1 MKFFFLFLSIFL
13 MPLSFAKCIYEFDP
27 KSPTVSWRAFKT
39 PKKVGVD
46 GRFSSVTIHTNA
58 GPTIEDVVRRASFSV
73 DVKSLTTGNPGR
85 DDKILRSF
93 FRSKEKIL
101 TISGKVTEVTASGT
115 KVIFTIGG
123 KESIVLMN
131 TEVLDGKIKLTGKV
145 DVLSFGLSENLKAIT
160 DACRVLHEGVTWPD
174 VEIGLT
180 ANFKRRCS
188 AGKIE

>member
-1 MKFFFLFLSIFL
+1 MKFFFVFLSFFV
-13 MPLSFAKCIYEFDP
+13 MPLSFPKCIYELDP

-46 GRFSSVTIHTNA
+46 GRFSLVTIHTNVGA
-58 GPTIEDVVRRASFSV
+58 TIEDVLRGATFSV

-93 FRSKEKIL
+93 FHSKEKIL
-101 TISGKVTEVTASGT
+101 TLSGKVTEVTASGT

-131 TEVLDGKIKLTGKV
+131 TEILDGKVKLTGKV

-180 ANFKRRCS
+180 AKFIHRC
-188 AGKIE
+188 E

>member
-1 MKFFFLFLSIFL
+1 MKFFFFIFSFFV
-13 MPLSFAKCIYEFDP
+13 MPLSFSKCIYELDP
-27 KSPTVSWRAFKT
+27 TSPTVSWRAFKT

-46 GRFSSVTIHTNA
+46 GQFSSLTIQTNA
-58 GPTIEDVVRRASFSV
+58 GATIEDVVRSATFSV

-131 TEVLDGKIKLTGKV
+131 TEILDGKIKLTGKV
-145 DVLSFGLSENLKAIT
+145 NVLSFDLSENLKAIT
-160 DACRVLHEGVTWPD
+160 DACRAMHEGVTWPD

-180 ANFKRRCS
+180 AKFIRRC
-188 AGKIE
+188 

>member
-1 MKFFFLFLSIFL
+1 MKYFIFISLSLFL
-13 MPLSFAKCIYEFDP
+13 MPISFAQCVYELES
-27 KSPTVSWRAFKT
+27 KSPVVNWRAFKT
-39 PKKVGVD
+39 PKKIGVD
-46 GRFSSVTIHTNA
+46 GRFSSVQIHTNVGA
-58 GPTIEDVVRRASFSV
+58 TIQDVVRGATFSV

-131 TEVLDGKIKLTGKV
+131 TEVVEDKIKLNGKV

-160 DACRVLHEGVTWPD
+160 DACRALHEGVTWPD

-180 ANFKRRCS
+180 AKFIHRC
-188 AGKIE
+188 E